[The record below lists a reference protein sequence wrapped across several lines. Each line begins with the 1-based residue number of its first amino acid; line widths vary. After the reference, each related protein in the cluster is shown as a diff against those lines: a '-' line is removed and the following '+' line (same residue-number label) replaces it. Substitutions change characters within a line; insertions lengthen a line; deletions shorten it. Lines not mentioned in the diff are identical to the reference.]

1 MLDNLKRLVAALEQV
16 VAPEQAKPKIKWVV
30 NNLIDCEGNPQDC
43 PPADV
48 GACCLP
54 GGGLGGNQC
63 VPNMMKD
70 ACESQGGTFYPNRS
84 CEDIGGDGCSTG
96 SEVETQAPGDMSVE
110 PTMMTP

>member
-1 MLDNLKRLVAALEQV
+1 MLDNLKKLVAALEQV

-30 NNLIDCEGNPQDC
+30 NNLIDCEGNPEDC

-96 SEVETQAPGDMSVE
+96 SEVATEAPGDMSVE